1 MKFISKI
8 WSKKNVDHLL
18 FLKLRN
24 LLGYNPKN
32 KHLYRVAFTHRSM
45 NIKNDHGMPLNYE
58 RLEYLGDSVLSTI
71 VSRYLFEKLPK
82 ANEGKLTRMK
92 SKIVS
97 REKLNFIGKEMQLLD
112 LLTCSGKKESFGDDI
127 HGNILEALIGA
138 IFIDKGYEG
147 CKKIL
152 IGVFF
157 EPYIDLNSIA
167 NTVVSYKGLLIE
179 WSQKNKK
186 NLIFET
192 DIDNGKDPNINF
204 YCKILLDNKVKAKSR
219 DVSKKKAEEKAA
231 KRAVHLLK
239 K

>member
-8 WSKKNVDHLL
+8 WSKKSADHLL
-18 FLKLRN
+18 FLKLKN
-24 LLGYNPKN
+24 LLGYSLKN
-32 KHLYRVAFTHRSM
+32 KNLYRAAFTHRSM
-45 NIKNDHGMPLNYE
+45 NIRNEHGVPLNFE

-71 VSRYLFEKLPK
+71 VSRYLFEKLPE

-97 REKLNFIGKEMQLLD
+97 REKLNFIGKEMLLLN
-112 LLTCSGKKESFGDDI
+112 LLICSGSKEKFGNDI

-147 CKKIL
+147 CKKTL
-152 IGVFF
+152 IRVFF
-157 EPYIDLNSIA
+157 KPYIDLDSIT
-167 NTVVSYKGLLIE
+167 NTVASYKSLLIE

-186 NLIFET
+186 NLVFET
-192 DIDNGKDPNINF
+192 NSDNGKDPNIN
-204 YCKILLDNKVKAKSR
+204 YCCKILLDNKVRAKSR
-219 DVSKKKAEEKAA
+219 DITKKKAEEKAA

>member
-1 MKFISKI
+1 
-8 WSKKNVDHLL
+8 
-18 FLKLRN
+18 
-24 LLGYNPKN
+24 
-32 KHLYRVAFTHRSM
+32 
-45 NIKNDHGMPLNYE
+45 
-58 RLEYLGDSVLSTI
+58 
-71 VSRYLFEKLPK
+71 
-82 ANEGKLTRMK
+82 
-92 SKIVS
+92 
-97 REKLNFIGKEMQLLD
+97 
-112 LLTCSGKKESFGDDI
+112 
-127 HGNILEALIGA
+127 LIGA
-138 IFIDKGYEG
+138 IFIDKGYES

-157 EPYIDLNSIA
+157 KPYIDLKSIA

-239 K
+239 E